1 MIHLFA
7 PFQRLDIGSYAT
19 IKLIRLSPQRAKLWA
34 DRLELEG
41 GRLRRRREIGFD
53 RRTADARDRI
63 FQKSEYRSQDSE
75 PMASIDHCGRRPT
88 FPTLLTPLKR
98 F

>member
-1 MIHLFA
+1 LN
-7 PFQRLDIGSYAT
+7 IGSRAA

-41 GRLRRRREIGFD
+41 GRSVGAVKTVFD

-88 FPTLLTPLKR
+88 FPTLL
-98 F
+98 